1 MQGIKAPSILFIS
14 YKKGKDLIT
23 KFFIMKD
30 RYVLLLIGILI
41 FSACNSKAQKTEL
54 MQKEN
59 TPSSGTELQEA
70 TFGAGCFWCVE
81 AIFEEVKGIKSV
93 IAGYAGGQKKDP
105 TYRQVSSGTT
115 DHAEVT
121 RIVFDPSIVSYEQLL
136 EVFWHTHNP
145 TTKNRQGADV
155 GPQYRSVIFYHND
168 EQKDIAKASFEKT
181 DQSDLWEDPI
191 VTEIEPITNYSKAE
205 NYHQNYYE
213 NNPNAGYCTV
223 VIAPK
228 LKKFRKDF
236 SHMLKDDKKE

>member
-1 MQGIKAPSILFIS
+1 MKNRFALLF
-14 YKKGKDLIT
+14 
-23 KFFIMKD
+23 
-30 RYVLLLIGILI
+30 VAILI
-41 FSACNSKAQKTEL
+41 FSACNSKAQKTQS
-54 MQKEN
+54 MQEKN
-59 TPSSGTELQEA
+59 IHSTNTELQEA

-81 AIFEEVKGIKSV
+81 AIFEEVKGVKSV
-93 IAGYAGGQKKDP
+93 VAGYAGGQEKNP

-115 DHAEVT
+115 GHAEVT
-121 RIVFDPSIVSYEQLL
+121 RVDYDPSVVSYKQLL

-168 EQKDIAKASFEKT
+168 EQKKIAEESLERT

-228 LKKFRKDF
+228 LKKFRKEF
-236 SHMLKDDKKE
+236 SHMLKDSK

>member
-1 MQGIKAPSILFIS
+1 MNTLKL
-14 YKKGKDLIT
+14 
-23 KFFIMKD
+23 
-30 RYVLLLIGILI
+30 LLLISGIGLFAS
-41 FSACNSKAQKTEL
+41 FSAVAQQSNNMAMEEQEKIFE
-54 MQKEN
+54 
-59 TPSSGTELQEA
+59 EA
-70 TFGAGCFWCVE
+70 TLGAGCFWCVE
-81 AIFEEVKGIKSV
+81 AIFEEVKGVKSV
-93 IAGYAGGQKKDP
+93 VAGYAGGKIKNP
-105 TYRQVSSGTT
+105 SYKQVASGAT

-121 RIVFDPSIVSYEQLL
+121 RITYDPATVSFEQLL

-168 EQKDIAKASFEKT
+168 KQKKIAQESLKKT
-181 DQSDLWEDPI
+181 DSTDLWKDPI
-191 VTEIEPITNYSKAE
+191 VTEVEPLTNYSKAE

-236 SHMLKDDKKE
+236 SHMLKENVRES